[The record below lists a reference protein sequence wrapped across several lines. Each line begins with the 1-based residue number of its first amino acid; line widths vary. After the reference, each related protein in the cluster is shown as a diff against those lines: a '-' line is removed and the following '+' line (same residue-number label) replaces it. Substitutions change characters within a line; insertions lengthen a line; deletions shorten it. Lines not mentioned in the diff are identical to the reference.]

1 MGNEYRARVQL
12 KQAKEQEEK
21 KKMIE
26 RRCCLLRWMTAG
38 MLFLVLAIAFYFDF
52 SYHGFNQDYVERWL
66 QDDTMWNTVVTQ
78 IYHLIRQIPHG

>member
-1 MGNEYRARVQL
+1 MGTEYRARMQL

-52 SYHGFNQDYVERWL
+52 SYHGFNKEYVEWWL
-66 QDDTMWNTVVTQ
+66 QNDTRWNAVTTQ
-78 IYHLIRQIPHG
+78 IYQLISRIPHA